1 MKLDYVSSFKIQEP
15 RLVTNLQETTQYII
29 QTQDAGLADLIPAD
43 KISDSNPM
51 KTQLKFLALLRRGNE
66 FGTPEQE
73 AKRTSLQESVVGAI
87 AVVRSE
93 FGGGLDQGVQSMSQ
107 SNSNIKRSIDKNE
120 DEESHP
126 PVKFRRM
133 EDNSSSSSSSN
144 NGDSTD
150 EDDDSS
156 SSKSSSYQSSSST
169 AKSSSSSSDSE
180 RVPEE
185 DEQHIKELADMLH
198 DEDSKSEFVFPSTN
212 ESSSKVLHDDIFD
225 DLMHYDASVAEAITN
240 NHLESNRELI
250 DRQMGLFEEENELE
264 GGESLTSSFTGTSS
278 SKPGS
283 SPPPPPVEPPPQPP
297 PPPPLDLP
305 PLPADVERSLEENS
319 HCDKEISL
327 QNNEDLSVSKV
338 KDGELKSDSKVLD
351 SHHHDAQL
359 PITMKECYKD
369 INPKYGSDNLLNE
382 TNHCQSPS
390 APNRLNPINR
400 NIIENKKKKKPKG
413 VVNDPPQNGI
423 KNPNNPRKNID
434 SNNEC
439 PSLNTERILCLKS
452 TSSKPNLIKCLGD
465 TEQSVHE
472 TVSDD
477 DFDEEELDALVN
489 GDVTVRKQEEQEEP
503 TIAHEERIKIIL
515 DDLTHSSGMPIYLHR
530 PSRVV
535 SLSKPYFLGK
545 GSVKHHAIPVSSIPC
560 LSYKRG
566 LEEEAEAKKR
576 LEAELNDPDKLKN
589 GCPIFPKARV
599 QSIEEFAVSESLNS
613 EQFREFCKG
622 RFIFKELRI
631 KKFNNWTDRRKF
643 QKQVVKKSLKAAID
657 KTKQSLAN
665 DSSLKD
671 IKNSGI
677 PEIKSETYNTNPN
690 KERPTLPEGT
700 KVLSVPMIELEPLD
714 GNSDNASAL
723 NQKCLK
729 TQPTYRFEEMES
741 SATPYSATVIINGM
755 EYGRGFG
762 TSKKIAK
769 RGGSGCTRFIYPRVN
784 ELCSRTSEPS
794 PYTILLNCLQRNYG
808 LGDLNI
814 TTELKP
820 LRNKKNEFTM
830 RVDKREVKVV
840 CKNKRDGKQ
849 LASQKL
855 LQLLHPHVKSWGS
868 LLSLYGNRAARIQK
882 VKKAKESEV
891 TELQSRSSADA
902 APSIAILEKL
912 RKEMLNLRAA
922 RNAMAPIGKF
932 VMPLSSTTPSGCKIE
947 RINL

>member
-1 MKLDYVSSFKIQEP
+1 
-15 RLVTNLQETTQYII
+15 
-29 QTQDAGLADLIPAD
+29 
-43 KISDSNPM
+43 
-51 KTQLKFLALLRRGNE
+51 
-66 FGTPEQE
+66 
-73 AKRTSLQESVVGAI
+73 
-87 AVVRSE
+87 
-93 FGGGLDQGVQSMSQ
+93 MSQ

-382 TNHCQSPS
+382 SNHCQSPS

-400 NIIENKKKKKPKG
+400 NIIENKVEAVDLISNEVPLIEEEEKAEG

-423 KNPNNPRKNID
+423 KIPNNPRKNID

-515 DDLTHSSGMPIYLHR
+515 DDRSKKNFFEVLPDGWIQVTHSSGMPIYLHR

-677 PEIKSETYNTNPN
+677 PEIKSETNNTNPN

-723 NQKCLK
+723 NQKVVKKSRKEWIINPVGKSMVCILHEYIQQCLK

-769 RGGSGCTRFIYPRVN
+769 SEAARITIGILIPEIKNSIPSKSQEGEVDAPDLSFFDDIRIEDPRVN